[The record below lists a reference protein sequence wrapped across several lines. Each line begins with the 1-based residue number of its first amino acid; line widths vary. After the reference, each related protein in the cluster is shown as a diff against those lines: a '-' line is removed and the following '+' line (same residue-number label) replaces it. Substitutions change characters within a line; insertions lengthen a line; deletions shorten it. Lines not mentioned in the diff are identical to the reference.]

1 MSKTVTKDDVKR
13 IANLANIKLT
23 EAELEKFAPQI
34 SSILGYVEKLSDLD
48 LKNIKF
54 KSQTDLKN
62 IFRTDTPLPS
72 LPNPDATLNRK
83 NSSKGGYIAVKGVLN
98 K

>member
-1 MSKTVTKDDVKR
+1 MSKTISKEDVKR

-23 EAELEKFAPQI
+23 DAELEKFAPQI

-72 LPNPDATLNRK
+72 LPNSDATLNRK
-83 NSSKGGYIAVKGVLN
+83 DTSKGGYIAVKGVLN

>member
-1 MSKTVTKDDVKR
+1 MSKTVTKEDVKR
-13 IANLANIKLT
+13 IASLANIKLS
-23 EAELEKFAPQI
+23 ESELEKFAPQI
-34 SSILGYVEKLSDLD
+34 SSILGYVEKLSNLD
-48 LKNIKF
+48 LKDQKF

-62 IFRTDTPLPS
+62 VFRSDTPLPS
-72 LPNPDATLNRK
+72 LPNSDATLNRK